1 MSMAKFRKVKNNR
14 KNSPTRGMIYGRAV
28 VNRVVHTSAIAKK
41 ITERC
46 TVTEPDILAVINA
59 LMTEISANIAEGN
72 KVVLDNFGSFKL
84 GIRTSPAVSAKKFTS
99 ANIKAMY
106 IIYSPYSVMDQ
117 GKRVKPMLSG
127 IKMEEMTEYNG
138 IEDKENGGG
147 TSGGTSGGGTSG
159 GTDKDNTGDT
169 SDKDNPGGG
178 NTPSGDTGKD
188 NTGDGEGGGGDNVNF

>member
-1 MSMAKFRKVKNNR
+1 MASRRICNPPSKNVR
-14 KNSPTRGMIYGRAV
+14 PIKPGGFVIPQQKEK
-28 VNRVVHTSAIAKK
+28 HTPLLRISNPQSLKRLGHFL
-41 ITERC
+41 T
-46 TVTEPDILAVINA
+46 PDFNA

-147 TSGGTSGGGTSG
+147 TSGGGTSG

-169 SDKDNPGGG
+169 SGGTDKDNPSGG
-178 NTPSGDTGKD
+178 NTPSGDSGKD

>member
-1 MSMAKFRKVKNNR
+1 MASRRICNPPSKNVR
-14 KNSPTRGMIYGRAV
+14 PIKTGGFVIPQQKEK
-28 VNRVVHTSAIAKK
+28 HTPLLRISNPQSLKRLGHFL
-41 ITERC
+41 T
-46 TVTEPDILAVINA
+46 PDFNA

-147 TSGGTSGGGTSG
+147 TSGGGTSG

-169 SDKDNPGGG
+169 SGGTDKDNPSGG
-178 NTPSGDTGKD
+178 NTPSGDSGKD

>member
-1 MSMAKFRKVKNNR
+1 
-14 KNSPTRGMIYGRAV
+14 
-28 VNRVVHTSAIAKK
+28 
-41 ITERC
+41 
-46 TVTEPDILAVINA
+46 
-59 LMTEISANIAEGN
+59 MTEISANIAEGN

-99 ANIKAMY
+99 ANVKAMY

-147 TSGGTSGGGTSG
+147 TSGGTDKDNTGDTSG
-159 GTDKDNTGDT
+159 GTDKDNP
-169 SDKDNPGGG
+169 SGG
-178 NTPSGDTGKD
+178 NTPSGDSGKD

>member
-1 MSMAKFRKVKNNR
+1 
-14 KNSPTRGMIYGRAV
+14 
-28 VNRVVHTSAIAKK
+28 
-41 ITERC
+41 
-46 TVTEPDILAVINA
+46 
-59 LMTEISANIAEGN
+59 MTEISANIAEGN

-117 GKRVKPMLSG
+117 CKRVKPMLSG

-147 TSGGTSGGGTSG
+147 TSGGGTSG

-169 SDKDNPGGG
+169 SGGTDKDNTGDTSGGTDKDNPSGG
-178 NTPSGDTGKD
+178 NTPSGDSGKD

>member
-1 MSMAKFRKVKNNR
+1 ML
-14 KNSPTRGMIYGRAV
+14 T
-28 VNRVVHTSAIAKK
+28 
-41 ITERC
+41 
-46 TVTEPDILAVINA
+46 PDFNA

-117 GKRVKPMLSG
+117 GKLVKPMLSG

-147 TSGGTSGGGTSG
+147 TSGGGTSG

-169 SDKDNPGGG
+169 SGG
-178 NTPSGDTGKD
+178 NTPSGDSGKD

>member
-1 MSMAKFRKVKNNR
+1 
-14 KNSPTRGMIYGRAV
+14 
-28 VNRVVHTSAIAKK
+28 
-41 ITERC
+41 
-46 TVTEPDILAVINA
+46 
-59 LMTEISANIAEGN
+59 MTEISDNISEGN

-99 ANIKAMY
+99 AIIKAMY
-106 IIYSPYSVMDQ
+106 IIYSPYSVIDQ

-147 TSGGTSGGGTSG
+147 TSGGTDKDNTGDTSG
-159 GTDKDNTGDT
+159 GTDKDNP
-169 SDKDNPGGG
+169 SGG
-178 NTPSGDTGKD
+178 NTPSGGTGKD

>member
-1 MSMAKFRKVKNNR
+1 
-14 KNSPTRGMIYGRAV
+14 
-28 VNRVVHTSAIAKK
+28 
-41 ITERC
+41 
-46 TVTEPDILAVINA
+46 
-59 LMTEISANIAEGN
+59 MTEISANIAEGN

-147 TSGGTSGGGTSG
+147 TSGGT
-159 GTDKDNTGDT
+159 DKDNTGDT
-169 SDKDNPGGG
+169 SDGTDKDNPSGG
-178 NTPSGDTGKD
+178 NTPSGDSGKD